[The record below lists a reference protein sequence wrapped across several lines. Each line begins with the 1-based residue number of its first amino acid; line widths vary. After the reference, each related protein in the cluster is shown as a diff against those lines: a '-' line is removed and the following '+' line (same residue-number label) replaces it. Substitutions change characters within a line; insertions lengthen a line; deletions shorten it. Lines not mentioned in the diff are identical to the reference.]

1 MSAPQPLRLPRVLSL
16 FDLVILA
23 GASMGPAFSIA
34 TTMGPMVAAAGAFAP
49 LALVLLTAVMTCVAI
64 AFARMVRV
72 LPNAGSSYSW
82 IRAAF
87 GDRIGAY
94 GAWLLILAN
103 FFAVLTT
110 ALPAGT
116 YTLDLVAPAL
126 ATDPVWIAAV
136 GCAWIV
142 AASLLL
148 WFGLRPTSRVAAAF
162 FLAECTILAGVAVAA
177 LAHPHVASIDASP
190 QRVGLGGI
198 IFAMAIGIWMT
209 DGWEVTAST
218 SEEVAGRRELAGTG
232 GIIGLLATSAL
243 LLGCMIAYLRV
254 GTVAGFSEH
263 TLDTMAYV
271 GTQLGAG
278 PWSVAVELTVLVS
291 IVAAL
296 QATLVYLSR
305 SIYAMGRDGTLPAPI
320 GKLDRRGMPAASIAA
335 VAVAVVACTIAT
347 GFSQSARDAYAI
359 VLDGSAVFLGAL
371 FVLSTAAAVRMR
383 LDLVVPL
390 VATATLA
397 AIVVIAVVESDLPTR
412 LFIVGGALAGLPFAA
427 WRSRAALLLDSELG
441 PEGV

>member
-1 MSAPQPLRLPRVLSL
+1 MSAPRPFRLPRVLSL
-16 FDLVILA
+16 FDLTILA

-34 TTMGPMVAAAGAFAP
+34 TTMGPMVAAAGVLAP
-49 LALVLLTAVMTCVAI
+49 LALLLLTAVMTCVAI
-64 AFARMVRV
+64 AFARMVRAM
-72 LPNAGSSYSW
+72 PNAGSSYSW

-87 GDRIGAY
+87 GDRVGAY

-116 YTLDLVAPAL
+116 YTLDLFVPAR
-126 ATDPVWIAAV
+126 ANDPVWIAAV
-136 GCAWIV
+136 GCGWIV

-148 WFGLRPTSRVAAAF
+148 WLGLRPTSRVAAML
-162 FLAECTILAGVAVAA
+162 FLAECAILASVAIAALGHPPVAA
-177 LAHPHVASIDASP
+177 TAPAPGS
-190 QRVGLGGI
+190 VGVGGI
-198 IFAMAIGIWMT
+198 VFAMAIGIWMT

-218 SEEVAGRRELAGTG
+218 SEEVAGRQLAGAG

-243 LLGCMIAYLRV
+243 ILVCMVAYLRV

-271 GTQLGAG
+271 ATQLGAG
-278 PWSVAVELTVLVS
+278 TWSVAVELMVLVS

-305 SIYAMGRDGTLPAPI
+305 SIYAMGRDGTLPRLL
-320 GKLDRRGMPAASIAA
+320 GKLDRRGTPAASI
-335 VAVAVVACTIAT
+335 VAVAIAVVVCTVAT

-371 FVLSTAAAVRMR
+371 FVFSTAAAVRMR
-383 LDLVVPL
+383 LDVVLPL
-390 VATATLA
+390 VATVALA
-397 AIVVIAVVESDLPTR
+397 LIVVVAVVESDLPTR
-412 LFIVGGALAGLPFAA
+412 LFIVGGALAGLPFAV
-427 WRSRAALLLDSELG
+427 WRSRAALLLEAELEG
-441 PEGV
+441 EGV